1 MWNRR
6 SKSKGLVV
14 LLAVFLGGYAFF
26 FSSNLWMP
34 PSGNATKQSPLNR
47 EMEWEGRM
55 VTLLRW
61 EYAKDEHK
69 MEVELAIENMS
80 FDGITAYT
88 YYALDSSNRKL
99 KVTPVLEDSDYVVL
113 QLTGIS
119 SRWSEVS
126 LRIELPENAG
136 GTEEASTLRLYTNVV
151 DVQTVEKLPVLT
163 RKGYL
168 MKRLEEQVAHYEEEI
183 KVLWQEI
190 QSQGEYQE
198 NCEEEIQ
205 RLTGNKKYQ
214 TEEEIAETDRLIQT
228 ARQKTE
234 ASKESVH
241 QLEKS
246 IAELQEKIE
255 KTNEK
260 KAVLQAEGGHVCN
273 DYEAEMESRKKE

>member
-1 MWNRR
+1 
-6 SKSKGLVV
+6 
-14 LLAVFLGGYAFF
+14 
-26 FSSNLWMP
+26 
-34 PSGNATKQSPLNR
+34 
-47 EMEWEGRM
+47 M

-190 QSQGEYQE
+190 QNQGEYQE

-255 KTNEK
+255 KANEK